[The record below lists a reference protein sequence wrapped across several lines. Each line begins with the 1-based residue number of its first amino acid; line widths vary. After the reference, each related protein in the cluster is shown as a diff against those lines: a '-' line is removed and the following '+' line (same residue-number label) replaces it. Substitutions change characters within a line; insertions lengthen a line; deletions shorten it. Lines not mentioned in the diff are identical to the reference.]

1 MNPPLYID
9 GVRCETE
16 AAVRNFAFDI
26 SEKGKPFKQDF
37 RIASKAHSLPFI
49 QLIELLDST
58 GHDVQQAGI

>member
-16 AAVRNFAFDI
+16 EAVRNFAFNI
-26 SEKGKPFKQDF
+26 TVKGSPFKQDF
-37 RIASKAHSLPFI
+37 RIASQAYKLPLI

-58 GHDVQQAGI
+58 GHTVQEAGI

>member
-1 MNPPLYID
+1 MYPPLLID

-16 AAVRNFAFDI
+16 EAVRNFAFNI
-26 SEKGKPFKQDF
+26 TEKGKPFKQDF
-37 RIASKAHSLPFI
+37 RVASKAYSIPFM